1 MRSMPSRHLFA
12 ALVACL
18 ACVACSRAKP
28 LPNVVVIVMDT
39 ARPDYLSVYGHEK
52 PTTPFLERFGREAT
66 RFDRA
71 YSTSSWTLPAHAS
84 LFSGTLPHEH
94 GAVQTN
100 PRIEP
105 ELTLLHEHLARAGY
119 DTAGVSE
126 NVWIS
131 DATGLARGFGEFHGK
146 EEIGAERR
154 GGAEVPPALTAV
166 ESWLASGRDESKPF
180 YLFVNLTAPHM
191 PYTPSFEDAKPFV
204 PSRAAYESARATLF
218 PRNSPKF
225 TTVRHYERRSPLSG
239 DEWRALRALYEGDLV
254 ECDRL
259 VERIV
264 ALVDAASPPDET
276 LVFVLSD
283 HGENLGD
290 HDHVSHVFNVYDSNL
305 KIALIARGPG
315 FAKGAVNDRLAQIT
329 DVYATVLR
337 AAGLEPEKGLGLF
350 DLRGELPQE
359 RLLGASLDFPKLS
372 LETFPEATRAA
383 GGPLDPY
390 KRELEAA
397 ISARWKVIRD
407 ETGRVEIYDLIA
419 DPNETR
425 PLGADVAGEGVT
437 SGLGAFLDVVRG
449 KKTGRASELTDDPAM
464 RAQLRALGY
473 VE

>member
-1 MRSMPSRHLFA
+1 MRSRPLL
-12 ALVACL
+12 ALVLVGL
-18 ACVACSRAKP
+18 ACAACSRTKP
-28 LPNVVVIVMDT
+28 APNVVVIVMDT
-39 ARPDYLSVYGHEK
+39 ARPDYLSVYGHPR
-52 PTTPFLERFGREAT
+52 PTTPFLERFGRDAT

-84 LFSGTLPHEH
+84 LFTGTVPHEH

-100 PRIEP
+100 PRVDG

-119 DTAGVSE
+119 DTAGISE

-146 EEIGAERR
+146 EEIAAERR
-154 GGAEVPPALTAV
+154 GGAQVPPALTAV
-166 ESWLASGRDESKPF
+166 ERWLVSGRDASKPF

-191 PYTPSFEDAKPFV
+191 PYTPTFEDAQPFV
-204 PSRAAYESARATLF
+204 PSRAAYESARQALF
-218 PRNSPKF
+218 PKNSPKF
-225 TTVRHYERRSPLSG
+225 TTVRHYERRSPLSD

-264 ALVDAASPPDET
+264 ALVDAASPPEDT

-315 FAKGAVNDRLAQIT
+315 FEKGAVNDRLAQIT
-329 DVYATVLR
+329 DVYATVMH
-337 AAGLEPEKGLGLF
+337 AAGLEPENGLGLF
-350 DLRGELPQE
+350 DLRGELPKE
-359 RLLGASLDFPKLS
+359 RLLQASLDFPKLS
-372 LETFPEATRAA
+372 LETFPEATRSA

-425 PLGADVAGEGVT
+425 PLGADVAGEGIT
-437 SGLGAFLDVVRG
+437 SGLGAFLDVVRQ